1 MTQHDPLRIGDTTV
15 DRVGLIED
23 FVELVLPWQVVGH
36 RREIVGGLQDLLV
49 DGSVVGD
56 GVDR

>member
-15 DRVGLIED
+15 DLGGLIED
-23 FVELVLPWQVVGH
+23 LVELVLPWPMVGH
-36 RREIVGGLQDLLV
+36 RHRIVGGIQGPLV

>member
-1 MTQHDPLRIGDTTV
+1 MDGLDPFRIGDTTA
-15 DRVGLIED
+15 DLVGLIED
-23 FVELVLPWQVVGH
+23 FAKLVPPWQMVGH
-36 RREIVGGLQDLLV
+36 RREIVGGLQDLFV